1 MGDKWRAFR
10 DTVDDTTSTVRSI
23 VWMLVGVGV
32 IITVVREWL
41 KSLDTIQI
49 AAIWVVLVGLGVIA
63 LTYFLDW
70 RRKRNV
76 DKIPELLAR
85 LDELVLDYI
94 EGYDMPNLP
103 ETLLDDLARVLN
115 LNIGELKA
123 AARSGDRKQAEQAFT
138 RFQQRYEK
146 YSNPK
151 KFSDQI
157 MNMRLAGALM
167 NENNV
172 GLDSITNTQEYQRI
186 YQRVR
191 ALRKQLPSRT
201 ISTKIN
207 EYFHQSEAL
216 YSMLLS
222 IKPFENLA
230 TLRDIIP
237 ARIRAGHDV
246 TLPIV
251 EGYIDTLISAVR
263 ESINDYK
270 RKGKEIAEKSKGK

>member
-1 MGDKWRAFR
+1 MRDKWRAFR
-10 DTVDDTTSTVRSI
+10 DTVDDTTSTIRSI
-23 VWMLVGVGV
+23 FYMLGVV
-32 IITVVREWL
+32 AVVVVFIRKWL
-41 KSLDTIQI
+41 ESLDTIQMV
-49 AAIWVVLVGLGVIA
+49 ALWVALACLGIIV
-63 LTYFLDW
+63 LTYLLDW
-70 RRKRNV
+70 RRKRSI

-94 EGYDMPNLP
+94 EGYDMPKVP

-123 AARSGDRKQAEQAFT
+123 AARSGDKKQAEQAFT
-138 RFQQRYEK
+138 RFQQRYEG

-151 KFSDQI
+151 KFSEQI

-263 ESINDYK
+263 ESINEYK
-270 RKGKEIAEKSKGK
+270 QKGKEIAEKSKGK